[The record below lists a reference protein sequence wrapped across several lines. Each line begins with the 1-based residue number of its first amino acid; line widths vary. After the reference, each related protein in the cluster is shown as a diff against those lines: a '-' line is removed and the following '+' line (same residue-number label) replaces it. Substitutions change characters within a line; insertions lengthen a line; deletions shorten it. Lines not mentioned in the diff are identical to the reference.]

1 MAVWCVNKILPLME
15 YSQLNYFN
23 MKLKFGAIVVAG
35 SGKIGG
41 HVASK
46 NKAGAYLRTKVTPS
60 NPRTTYQTNVRERLA
75 GLSQGWRSLTDAQR
89 NSWNNAVANFKR
101 SNVFGDIKIPSGFN
115 LYQRINNNILTIGGT
130 ILTVPPTP
138 SSVATYSNAVLTAA
152 AGTPALSLAF
162 TVVAGSV
169 AGYKLFATA
178 PVSPGKTN
186 VSNAYRLIGV
196 ALTNAISPFN
206 ILSLYT
212 AKFGSVGVAG
222 QRIDVKIVGVGATTG
237 IEGVPVTATAIVAA

>member
-1 MAVWCVNKILPLME
+1 MAVWCMKKVLPLRE
-15 YSQLNYFN
+15 YSQLNYFT

-60 NPRTTYQTNVRERLA
+60 NPRTTYQTNVRERLT

-89 NSWNNAVANFKR
+89 NAWNAAVSNFKK

-115 LYQRINNNILTIGGT
+115 LYQRINNNILSIGGSV
-130 ILTVPPTP
+130 LTNPPSP
-138 SSVATYSNAVLTAA
+138 SSVATYSAAVLTAA

-162 TVVAGSV
+162 TVVAGAT

-178 PVSPGKTN
+178 PQSAGKTN
-186 VSNAYRLIGV
+186 LSNQYRLIGV

-222 QRIDVKIVGVGATTG
+222 QRIDVKIVACGATTG
-237 IEGVPVTATAIVAA
+237 IEGTPVAATAIVAA

>member
-60 NPRTTYQTNVRERLA
+60 NPRTTYQTNVRERLT

-152 AGTPALSLAF
+152 AGTPALSLSF
-162 TVVAGSV
+162 TVVAGTV

-178 PVSPGKTN
+178 PVSPGRPRARPRRTGR
-186 VSNAYRLIGV
+186 A
-196 ALTNAISPFN
+196 ALPAPGYALAMRYQRCPAAPPRSAPRPV
-206 ILSLYT
+206 LCALRACRASL
-212 AKFGSVGVAG
+212 G
-222 QRIDVKIVGVGATTG
+222 
-237 IEGVPVTATAIVAA
+237 